1 MIFRLIFY
9 TGTMSE
15 VKRCLK
21 VLGWVDGH
29 KGAQLRTLRNL
40 GLGTEQITGLD
51 DMENRLDTGDGEEGD
66 HE

>member
-1 MIFRLIFY
+1 
-9 TGTMSE
+9 MSE

-21 VLGWVDGH
+21 VLEWVDGR
-29 KGAQLRTLRNL
+29 KRAQLRTLRNL

-51 DMENRLDTGDGEEGD
+51 DMENRLDIGDGEEGD